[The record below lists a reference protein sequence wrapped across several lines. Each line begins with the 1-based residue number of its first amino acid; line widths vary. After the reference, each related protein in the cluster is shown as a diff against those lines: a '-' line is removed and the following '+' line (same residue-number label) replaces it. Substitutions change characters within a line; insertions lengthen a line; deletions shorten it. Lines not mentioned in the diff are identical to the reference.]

1 MPGAVIP
8 CQNTRPGRP
17 EPKDPNV
24 LDAAALDQIFRTAR
38 THNSFSG
45 EVTDAQLRALWDIMK
60 FGPTTGNSQPL
71 RILFLRSREAKARL
85 KPCLSPGNVD
95 KTMSAPVTAI
105 LAYDLEFYELLPRLF
120 PHNPAMKNAY
130 LGAEKKQHVETTA
143 LRNSSLQGAYFI
155 IAARALGLDTGPM
168 SGFNNAAV
176 DKEFFSGTTL
186 KSNFLC
192 NLGKGDPSKIFA
204 RNPRLEF
211 DEACRI
217 L

>member
-1 MPGAVIP
+1 M
-8 CQNTRPGRP
+8 
-17 EPKDPNV
+17 
-24 LDAAALDQIFRTAR
+24 LDAAALDTIFRNAR
-38 THNSFSG
+38 SHNALSG
-45 EVTDAQLRALWDIMK
+45 EVTDAQLRVLWDLMK

-71 RILFLRSREAKARL
+71 RILFLRSQEAKERL
-85 KPCLSPGNVD
+85 KPCLNPGNVD
-95 KTMSAPVTAI
+95 KTMSAPVTAL
-105 LAYDLEFYELLPRLF
+105 LAYDLLFYELLPKVF

-130 LGAEKKQHVETTA
+130 LGEEKKAFVETTA

-155 IAARALGLDTGPM
+155 IAARALGIDTGPM

-176 DKEFFSGTTL
+176 DKAFFDGTSW

-192 NLGKGDPSKIFA
+192 NLGKGDPAKIFQ

>member
-1 MPGAVIP
+1 M
-8 CQNTRPGRP
+8 
-17 EPKDPNV
+17 
-24 LDAAALDQIFRTAR
+24 LDAAALDTIFRNAR
-38 THNSFSG
+38 SHNALSG

-71 RILFLRSREAKARL
+71 RILFLRSQEAKERL
-85 KPCLSPGNVD
+85 KPCLNPGNVD

-105 LAYDLEFYELLPRLF
+105 LAYDLLFYELLPKVF

-130 LGAEKKQHVETTA
+130 LGEEKKAHVEITA

-155 IAARALGLDTGPM
+155 IAARALGIDTGPM

-176 DKEFFSGTTL
+176 DKAFFDGTSWR
-186 KSNFLC
+186 SNFLC
-192 NLGKGDPSKIFA
+192 NLGKGDPAKIFQ

-211 DEACRI
+211 DEACKI

>member
-1 MPGAVIP
+1 ML
-8 CQNTRPGRP
+8 
-17 EPKDPNV
+17 DPAAI
-24 LDAAALDQIFRTAR
+24 DALFRNAR

-45 EVTDAQLRALWDIMK
+45 EVTDAQLRAVWDILK

-71 RILFLRSREAKARL
+71 RILFLRSREAKERL
-85 KPCLSPGNVD
+85 KPALSPGNQE

-120 PHNPAMKNAY
+120 PHNPAMKNAFA
-130 LGAEKKQHVETTA
+130 GAEKKAATEIAA

-155 IAARALGLDTGPM
+155 LVARALGIDTGPM
-168 SGFNNAAV
+168 SGFDNAAV
-176 DKEFFSGTTL
+176 DKAFFTGTTW

-192 NLGKGDPSKIFA
+192 NLGKGDPSKIFP
-204 RNPRLEF
+204 RNPRLAF
-211 DEACRI
+211 DEACKI

>member
-1 MPGAVIP
+1 ML
-8 CQNTRPGRP
+8 
-17 EPKDPNV
+17 DPAAI
-24 LDAAALDQIFRTAR
+24 DALFRNAR

-45 EVTDAQLRALWDIMK
+45 EVTDAQLRAIWEIMK
-60 FGPTTGNSQPL
+60 YGPTTGNSQPL
-71 RILFLRSREAKARL
+71 RILFLRSPAAKERL
-85 KPCLSPGNVD
+85 KPALSPGNQD
-95 KTMSAPVTAI
+95 KSMSAPVTAI

-130 LGAEKKQHVETTA
+130 TGDEKKAHVETTA

-155 IAARALGLDTGPM
+155 MAARALDIDTGPM

-176 DKEFFSGTTL
+176 DKEFFGGTTW

-192 NLGKGDPSKIFA
+192 NLGKGDPSKIFQ

>member
-1 MPGAVIP
+1 M
-8 CQNTRPGRP
+8 
-17 EPKDPNV
+17 
-24 LDAAALDQIFRTAR
+24 LDAAALDQIFRNAR
-38 THNSFSG
+38 TQNSLSG
-45 EVTDAQLRALWDIMK
+45 EVTDAQLRAIWDVMK

-71 RILFLRSREAKARL
+71 RILFLRSKEAKERL
-85 KPCLSPGNVD
+85 KPCLNPGNVD
-95 KTMSAPVTAI
+95 KTMAAPVTAI
-105 LAYDLEFYELLPRLF
+105 LAYDLMFYELLPRLF

-130 LGAEKKQHVETTA
+130 AGEEKKQHTETTA

-155 IAARALGLDTGPM
+155 IVARALDIDTGPM

-176 DKEFFSGTTL
+176 DKEFFGGTTW

-192 NLGKGDPSKIFA
+192 NLGKGDPSKIFE

-217 L
+217 I

>member
-1 MPGAVIP
+1 M
-8 CQNTRPGRP
+8 
-17 EPKDPNV
+17 
-24 LDAAALDQIFRTAR
+24 LDAAALDHLFRNAR

-45 EVTDAQLRALWDIMK
+45 EVTDAQLRALWEIMK

-71 RILFLRSREAKARL
+71 RILFLRSKEAKERL
-85 KPCLSPGNVD
+85 IPCLNPGNQE
-95 KTMSAPVTAI
+95 KTKSAPVTAI
-105 LAYDLEFYELLPRLF
+105 LAYDLLFYELLPKLF

-130 LGAEKKQHVETTA
+130 TGEEKKPYVETTA

-155 IAARALGLDTGPM
+155 MAARALDIDTGPM

-176 DKEFFSGTTL
+176 DKAFFDGTTW

-192 NLGKGDPSKIFA
+192 NLGKGDPSKIFQ

>member
-1 MPGAVIP
+1 M
-8 CQNTRPGRP
+8 
-17 EPKDPNV
+17 
-24 LDAAALDQIFRTAR
+24 LDAAALDTIFLKAR
-38 THNSFSG
+38 SHNAFSG

-71 RILFLRSREAKARL
+71 RILFLRTPEAKARL
-85 KPCLSPGNVD
+85 KPCLNPGNVD

-105 LAYDLEFYELLPRLF
+105 LAYDLFFYELLPKVF

-130 LGAEKKQHVETTA
+130 LGEEKKTHVETTA

-155 IAARALGLDTGPM
+155 IAARALGIDTGPM

-176 DKEFFSGTTL
+176 DKAFFDGTAW

-192 NLGKGDPSKIFA
+192 NLGKGDPSKIFQ

-211 DEACRI
+211 DEACKI

>member
-1 MPGAVIP
+1 M
-8 CQNTRPGRP
+8 
-17 EPKDPNV
+17 
-24 LDAAALDQIFRTAR
+24 LDAAALDTIFRNAR
-38 THNSFSG
+38 SHNAFSG

-71 RILFLRSREAKARL
+71 RILFLRSREAKERL
-85 KPCLSPGNVD
+85 KPCLNPGNVD

-105 LAYDLEFYELLPRLF
+105 LAYDLLFYELLPKVF

-130 LGAEKKQHVETTA
+130 LGEEKKAFVETTA

-155 IAARALGLDTGPM
+155 IAARALGIDTGPM

-176 DKEFFSGTTL
+176 DEAFFDGTSW

-192 NLGKGDPSKIFA
+192 NLGKGDPAKIFQ

>member
-1 MPGAVIP
+1 
-8 CQNTRPGRP
+8 
-17 EPKDPNV
+17 
-24 LDAAALDQIFRTAR
+24 
-38 THNSFSG
+38 
-45 EVTDAQLRALWDIMK
+45 MK

-71 RILFLRSREAKARL
+71 RILFLRSQAAKERL
-85 KPCLSPGNVD
+85 KPCLNPGNVD
-95 KTMSAPVTAI
+95 KVMNAPVTAI
-105 LAYDLEFYELLPRLF
+105 LAYDLQFYELLPRLF

-130 LGAEKKQHVETTA
+130 VGEEKKRHVETTA

-155 IAARALGLDTGPM
+155 IAARALGIDTGPM

-176 DKEFFSGTTL
+176 DKEFFAGTAW

-192 NLGKGDPSKIFA
+192 NLGKGDPSKIFP

>member
-1 MPGAVIP
+1 M
-8 CQNTRPGRP
+8 
-17 EPKDPNV
+17 
-24 LDAAALDQIFRTAR
+24 LDAAALDHLFRNAR

-45 EVTDAQLRALWDIMK
+45 EVTDAQLRAIWEIMK

-71 RILFLRSREAKARL
+71 RILFLRSKEAKERL
-85 KPCLSPGNVD
+85 IPCLNPGNQE
-95 KTMSAPVTAI
+95 KTKSAPVTAI
-105 LAYDLEFYELLPRLF
+105 LAYDLLFYELLPKLF

-130 LGAEKKQHVETTA
+130 TGEEKKQYVETTA

-155 IAARALGLDTGPM
+155 MAARALDIDTGPM

-176 DKEFFSGTTL
+176 DKAFFDGTTW

-192 NLGKGDPSKIFA
+192 NLGKGDPSKIFQ